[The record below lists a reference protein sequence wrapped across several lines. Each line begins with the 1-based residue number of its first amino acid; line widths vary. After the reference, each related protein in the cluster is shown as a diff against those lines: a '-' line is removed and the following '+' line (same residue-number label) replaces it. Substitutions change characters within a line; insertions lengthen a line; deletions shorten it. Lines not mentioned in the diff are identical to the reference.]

1 MGGKNGGIFEE
12 WLRNIST
19 LIFTQTFHAIF
30 MAFILEIIS
39 FVTIE
44 QTEYSSTSEA
54 WGANDGVLAIIS
66 MVAIMSLI
74 KMEKMIKE
82 MLGVKTSKHMGGIG
96 ENFAKSMAGIKSA
109 GSMAARTAKPAMK
122 TGQLIKDKKLNGKA
136 MLEIAS
142 ELDGG
147 NGKKGKRQ
155 ELKELEEAGPG
166 SREAGESKKDY
177 KQRKAEYNEKVK
189 KARDEVN
196 NLEKE
201 LNERKSKDN
210 KLKADIK
217 AGRIETATTF
227 GSTVAA
233 SAFGVGASS
242 NLADAAI
249 LANPTD
255 KLLDYIAGRGI
266 KDHVYGKASNAQ
278 QAYIEQ
284 LPEEMARRQVRNEY
298 PEIDENSVEF
308 ETKVRAKFDDDNFKK
323 QVETAIK
330 SAMNTKFEIDME
342 IPTGKLKQGLKAI
355 ADTYKEAGRSF
366 SAESRAG
373 RANARN
379 IRKNGVEYRGH
390 SVDNVDD
397 I

>member
-1 MGGKNGGIFEE
+1 MGGKNSGILEE
-12 WLRNIST
+12 WFRSIST
-19 LIFTQTFHAIF
+19 LIFTQSFHAIF

-39 FVTIE
+39 YVSIE
-44 QTEYSSTSEA
+44 QTEYSSASEA
-54 WGANDGVLAIIS
+54 WGKNDGILAIIS
-66 MVAIMSLI
+66 MVALMALI

-82 MLGVKTSKHMGGIG
+82 MLGIKTSKHMGGVG

-109 GSMAARTAKPAMK
+109 GSMALRTAKPAMK
-122 TGQLIKDKKLNGKA
+122 TGQLIKDKKLNAKA
-136 MLEIAS
+136 MLDIAS
-142 ELDGG
+142 DLDGG

-166 SREAGESKKDY
+166 AREAGESKKAY
-177 KQRKAEYNEKVK
+177 KQRKDEYNEKVK

-196 NLEKE
+196 SLEKE

-227 GSTVAA
+227 GSTAAATAFGIGA
-233 SAFGVGASS
+233 SAS
-242 NLADAAI
+242 LADAAI

-255 KLLDYIAGRGI
+255 KLLDTIAGRKI
-266 KDHVYGKASNAQ
+266 KDNVYGKASNAQ
-278 QAYIEQ
+278 QAYIDQ
-284 LPEEMARRQVRNEY
+284 LPEEMARRQVRSENRG
-298 PEIDENSVEF
+298 IDENSAEF
-308 ETKVRAKFDDDNFKK
+308 EAKVRAKFDDDNFKK

-330 SAMNTKFEIDME
+330 SAMNTKFEMDME

-355 ADTYKEAGRSF
+355 ADTYKEAGTAF

-373 RANARN
+373 RANARS